1 MDKNKQNTQRMSES
15 KKKKKK
21 SLRRQV
27 QFEHH
32 CKNTERPDKDIQ
44 AQYTHRLTSGF

>member
-21 SLRRQV
+21 
-27 QFEHH
+27 FEE
-32 CKNTERPDKDIQ
+32 TGTIRTPLQEYRE
-44 AQYTHRLTSGF
+44 T